1 MTDLTTTDVGV
12 RLRCHPQ
19 TIARH
24 ALRLGIGVNLG
35 GRAGYRFTE
44 ADVSELRE
52 ALRPKPITKQ
62 RKRTRRA
69 A

>member
-1 MTDLTTTDVGV
+1 MSDLTTADVGEQ
-12 RLRCHPQ
+12 LRCHPQ

-44 ADVSELRE
+44 ADVAALRE
-52 ALRPKPITKQ
+52 ALRPKPIAKQ
-62 RKRTRRA
+62 RKRTRRVA
-69 A
+69 